1 MTGAAFRV
9 FAIGAMLGA
18 AVFLL
23 APLAI
28 IAAASFSPTSVFDL
42 PVGGASLRWY
52 AAVGSPTASGRP

>member
-9 FAIGAMLGA
+9 FATGAMLGV

-28 IAAASFSPTSVFDL
+28 IVRATNGSVTTTWASARE
-42 PVGGASLRWY
+42 GQA
-52 AAVGSPTASGRP
+52 